1 MGNEKEIEKII
12 RGFNKKGIRY
22 LLIGRQAVM
31 LYGAPLFSFDY
42 DFWIHPE
49 DKQQLFEFLEDELD
63 CEVTGNRSEK
73 KPVFSFYTRTGEKLD
88 IFVFLYVRNSEK
100 EKISIE
106 ETLKNSIKIREPH
119 SHFYVVVPGID
130 DLIKIKK
137 IKTRPKDLEDIEY
150 LESIKKLKMA

>member
-12 RGFNKKGIRY
+12 TGFNKKRIRY

-49 DKQQLFEFLEDELD
+49 DKKQLFEFLEDELN
-63 CEVTGNRSEK
+63 CEVTGDRDER
-73 KPVFSFYTRTGEKLD
+73 KPVFSFFTRTGEKLD
-88 IFVFLYVRNSEK
+88 IFVVLTMKNSEN

-119 SHFYVVVPGID
+119 SHFFIIVPGID
-130 DLIKIKK
+130 DLIKLKK

-150 LESIKKLKMA
+150 LKSIKKLKI